1 MLPRNKK
8 YFIVLRIHWHR
19 IISSKLFNNHDLAYM
34 SVQHY
39 FNVIKLRM
47 TDDFKSETCDRIG
60 VRVLDRLLRDNPFT
74 YLPSQ
79 TVPAQ
84 MGKRRE
90 EV

>member
-1 MLPRNKK
+1 MN
-8 YFIVLRIHWHR
+8 I
-19 IISSKLFNNHDLAYM
+19 SKLLNNHDLAYTG
-34 SVQHY
+34 VQHY

-79 TVPAQ
+79 TAQ
-84 MGKRRE
+84 MGERRE
-90 EV
+90 ECWGEPHLTRESIGPNWF